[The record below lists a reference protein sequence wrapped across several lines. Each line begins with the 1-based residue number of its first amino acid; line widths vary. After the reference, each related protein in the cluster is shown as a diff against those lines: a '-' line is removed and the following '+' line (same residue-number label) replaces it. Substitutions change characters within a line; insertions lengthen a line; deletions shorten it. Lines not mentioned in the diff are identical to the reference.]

1 MDDIT
6 GYLKEKRTVNVLLAN
21 IYSVLIFIFAAILL
35 SIVYYLIWNEDD
47 LFDKLRKSFKNLG
60 FFSFLFMLIIGIIL
74 HELLHGIVFS
84 IYAKKGY
91 ESVKFGVLWKVL
103 TPYCHCKEP
112 LKVREFIIAALTPTV
127 ALGLVPSVISM
138 FIGNIELLLFGIL
151 FFAAGA
157 GDLMLVSSILREKE
171 SALIY
176 DLPDEI
182 GYDLYRKIEEVDE

>member
-6 GYLKEKRTVNVLLAN
+6 GYLKEKRTINVLLAN
-21 IYSVLIFIFAAILL
+21 IYSILIFIFGGIFLFV
-35 SIVYYLIWNEDD
+35 VYYLLWGQDD
-47 LFDKLRKSFKNLG
+47 LFDRFKMFFMNLG
-60 FFSFLFMLIIGIIL
+60 FFLFVYINGIIL

-91 ESVKFGVLWKVL
+91 KSVKFGVLWEFL

-112 LKVREFIIAALTPTV
+112 LKIREYIIAALAPTV
-127 ALGLVPSVISM
+127 VLGLVPSIISL

-171 SALIY
+171 STLIY

>member
-6 GYLKEKRTVNVLLAN
+6 GYLKEKRTINVLLAN

-35 SIVYYLIWNEDD
+35 SAIYYLIWSEDD
-47 LFDKLRKSFKNLG
+47 LFDKLKMSFKNLG
-60 FFSFLFMLIIGIIL
+60 IFSFLSILIIGVIL

-91 ESVKFGVLWKVL
+91 KSVKFGVLWKVL

-112 LKVREFIIAALTPTV
+112 LKVREYIIAALTPTV
-127 ALGLVPSVISM
+127 VLGLVPSIISL
-138 FIGNIELLLFGIL
+138 FIGDIKLLLFGIL

-171 SALIY
+171 TTLIY
-176 DLPDEI
+176 DLPAEI
-182 GYDLYRKIEEVDE
+182 GYSLYKKIEEVDE

>member
-6 GYLKEKRTVNVLLAN
+6 GYLKEKRTINVLSAN
-21 IYSVLIFIFAAILL
+21 IYSVLIFIFGGIFLFV
-35 SIVYYLIWNEDD
+35 VYYLLWDQDD
-47 LFDKLRKSFKNLG
+47 LFDRFKMFFMNLG
-60 FFSFLFMLIIGIIL
+60 FFLFVFMNGIVL

-91 ESVKFGVLWKVL
+91 KSVKFGVLWEFL

-112 LKVREFIIAALTPTV
+112 LKIREYIIAALAPTV
-127 ALGLVPSVISM
+127 VLGLVPSIISL
-138 FIGNIELLLFGIL
+138 FTGNIELLLFGIL

-171 SALIY
+171 STLIY

>member
-6 GYLKEKRTVNVLLAN
+6 GYLKEKRTINVLLAS
-21 IYSVLIFIFAAILL
+21 IYSVLIFIFGGIFFFV
-35 SIVYYLIWNEDD
+35 VYYLLWNQDD
-47 LFDKLRKSFKNLG
+47 LFDRFIMFFKNLG
-60 FFSFLFMLIIGIIL
+60 FFLFVFMNGIVL

-91 ESVKFGVLWKVL
+91 KSVEFGVLWKFL

-112 LKVREFIIAALTPTV
+112 LKIRECIIAALAPTV
-127 ALGLVPSVISM
+127 VLGLVPSIISL
-138 FIGNIELLLFGIL
+138 FTGNIELLLFGIL

-171 SALIY
+171 STLIY

>member
-47 LFDKLRKSFKNLG
+47 LFDKSRKSFKNLG

-91 ESVKFGVLWKVL
+91 KSVKFGVLWKVL

>member
-6 GYLKEKRTVNVLLAN
+6 GYLREKRTINVLLAN
-21 IYSVLIFIFAAILL
+21 IYSVLIFIFGGIFLFV
-35 SIVYYLIWNEDD
+35 VYYLLWDQDD
-47 LFDKLRKSFKNLG
+47 LFDRFKMFFMNLG
-60 FFSFLFMLIIGIIL
+60 FFLFVYINGIIL

-91 ESVKFGVLWKVL
+91 KSVKFGVLWKFL

-112 LKVREFIIAALTPTV
+112 LKIREYIIAVLAPTV
-127 ALGLVPSVISM
+127 VLGLVPSIISLFM
-138 FIGNIELLLFGIL
+138 GNIELLLFGIL

-171 SALIY
+171 STLIY

>member
-6 GYLKEKRTVNVLLAN
+6 GYLKEKRTINVLLAN

-47 LFDKLRKSFKNLG
+47 LFDKSRKSFKNLG

-91 ESVKFGVLWKVL
+91 KSVKFGVLWKVL

>member
-6 GYLKEKRTVNVLLAN
+6 GYLKEKRTINVLSAN
-21 IYSVLIFIFAAILL
+21 IYSVLIFIFGGIFLFV
-35 SIVYYLIWNEDD
+35 VYYLLWDQDD
-47 LFDKLRKSFKNLG
+47 LFDRFKMFFMNLG
-60 FFSFLFMLIIGIIL
+60 FFLFVYINGIIL

-91 ESVKFGVLWKVL
+91 KSVKFGVLWEFL

-112 LKVREFIIAALTPTV
+112 LKIREYIIAALAPTV
-127 ALGLVPSVISM
+127 VLGLVPSIISL
-138 FIGNIELLLFGIL
+138 FTGNIELLLFGIL

-171 SALIY
+171 STLIY

>member
-1 MDDIT
+1 MDNIT
-6 GYLKEKRTVNVLLAN
+6 GYLKEKRTINVLLAN
-21 IYSVLIFIFAAILL
+21 IYSVLIFIFGGIFFFV
-35 SIVYYLIWNEDD
+35 IYYLLWNQDD
-47 LFDKLRKSFKNLG
+47 LFDRFKMFFMNLG
-60 FFSFLFMLIIGIIL
+60 FFLFVYINGIIL

-91 ESVKFGVLWKVL
+91 KSVKFGVLWEFL

-112 LKVREFIIAALTPTV
+112 LKIREYIIAALAPTV
-127 ALGLVPSVISM
+127 VLGLVPSIISL
-138 FIGNIELLLFGIL
+138 FTGNIELLLFGIL

-171 SALIY
+171 STLIY

>member
-47 LFDKLRKSFKNLG
+47 LFDKSRKSFKNLG

-91 ESVKFGVLWKVL
+91 KSVKFGVLWKVL

-138 FIGNIELLLFGIL
+138 FIVNIELLLFGIL